1 MSQPLDETPVPDSPP
16 SIGWGAIGDVQQK
29 LILDHSRNPRNS
41 RTLANPDIHA
51 TEVNPFCGDE
61 TTIQA
66 HIIDGVLAEVGI
78 HGVGCS
84 ICQASL
90 SMLSEA
96 VLHLTPSEASTL
108 STNFQRMMQGEPIDA
123 EDTARLGD
131 LAGLISVRNYPIRV
145 KCALLAWVALDQGLQ
160 GHLTGV

>member
-1 MSQPLDETPVPDSPP
+1 MSQPLDETPVPDSPA
-16 SIGWGAIGDVQQK
+16 SIGWGAIGDAQQK

-41 RTLANPDIHA
+41 KSLDNPDLNA

-66 HIIDGVLAEVGI
+66 HIKDGVLAEVGI

-96 VLHLTPSEASTL
+96 IHHLTPAEASTL
-108 STNFQRMMQGEPIDA
+108 SATFQRMMQGQPIDA

-131 LAGLISVRNYPIRV
+131 LAGLISVRKYPIRV

-160 GHLTGV
+160 PFLASA

>member
-1 MSQPLDETPVPDSPP
+1 VSQMSDETPAPDSPA
-16 SIGWGAIGDVQQK
+16 SIGWGAIGVAQQK
-29 LILDHSRNPRNS
+29 LILDHSRNPRN
-41 RTLANPDIHA
+41 TKMLENPDIHA

-61 TTIQA
+61 TTFQA

-96 VLHLTPSEASTL
+96 VLHLTPNEASTL
-108 STNFQRMMQGEPIDA
+108 STTFQKMMQGKPIDA
-123 EDTARLGD
+123 EETTRLSD

-145 KCALLAWVALDQGLQ
+145 KCALLAWVTLDQGLQ
-160 GHLTGV
+160 GHLIGV

>member
-1 MSQPLDETPVPDSPP
+1 MSQMSDETSVPDSPANV
-16 SIGWGAIGDVQQK
+16 GWGAIGEAQQK

-41 RTLANPDIHA
+41 KTLDNPDVHA

-61 TTIQA
+61 TTFQA

-78 HGVGCS
+78 HGIGCS

-90 SMLSEA
+90 SLLSEA
-96 VLHLTPSEASTL
+96 VLHLTPAEASKL
-108 STNFQRMMQGEPIDA
+108 STTFQRMMQGEPIDA
-123 EDTARLGD
+123 EDTTRLGY

-160 GHLTGV
+160 GYLAGV